1 VFLINPPTP
10 EPVQTPLLSFC
21 YLAAALR
28 ARGHEVALL
37 DASAPFAPRDPAAI
51 ADLVASFAPTLVGL
65 HVKTLYATDAYAL
78 AAELRDRFVL
88 VAGGPHATV
97 CPEEPL
103 RFGFRFVLTGEAEHS
118 LPALAEAL
126 DGKRALSQVP
136 GLLHPSSLGVRRTT
150 ASALLSNDDL
160 DALPSPV
167 AALDLFNP
175 AWYGK
180 SAPLPPY
187 GLLSSR
193 GCPAAC
199 TFCCNNVTGR
209 RFRYRRAEAI
219 ADEVAVLRE
228 RYGMTAF
235 SFFDDSFAVGQRR
248 IEELSSALK
257 RCLQGVSWSCTAHP
271 LHLSR
276 EVLSLMRAAGCGGVD
291 IGMESGDPEMLL
303 RIGKG
308 VKVERVLQVL
318 QWTRELSVHTVVNLM
333 FGWPDESEAQLRHT
347 LAFLDEAK
355 GLAGGFNARG
365 VLVPYPGTE
374 IYEANH
380 ERFGF
385 TEWWLREKPLRYEPF
400 PTAWS
405 LAEISRAYASDAAL
419 KRNFFRHSEAMLELM
434 QEALHKKARY
444 TFAAIAEAERTQTNA
459 NHVPAAGAR

>member
-28 ARGHEVALL
+28 DRGHEVALL
-37 DASAPFAPRDPAAI
+37 DASAPFAPRDPAVI
-51 ADLVASFAPTLVGL
+51 SDLVASFAPTLVGL
-65 HVKTLYATDAYAL
+65 HVKTLYVADAYAL
-78 AAELRDRFVL
+78 AAALRDRFVL

-103 RFGFRFVLTGEAEHS
+103 RFGFRFVLTGEAERS

-126 DGKRALSQVP
+126 DGRRSLQQVP
-136 GLLHPSSLGVRRTT
+136 GLLYPSPLGVRRT
-150 ASALLSNDDL
+150 APSALFSNDDL

-167 AALDLFNP
+167 AALDLFDP

-180 SAPLPPY
+180 SAPLPPF
-187 GLLSSR
+187 GVLSSR

-209 RFRYRRAEAI
+209 RFRYRSAELVAE
-219 ADEVAVLRE
+219 EVALLRE

-248 IEELSSALK
+248 VEELS
-257 RCLQGVSWSCTAHP
+257 
-271 LHLSR
+271 
-276 EVLSLMRAAGCGGVD
+276 AA
-291 IGMESGDPEMLL
+291 L

-308 VKVERVLQVL
+308 VKIERVLQVL
-318 QWTRELSVHTVVNLM
+318 NWARELSVHTVVNLM
-333 FGWPDESEAQLRHT
+333 FGWPDESEAQLRRT

-355 GLAGGFNARG
+355 GLAGGWNARG

-385 TEWWLREKPLRYEPF
+385 TEWWLREEPLRYEPF

-419 KRNFFRHSEAMLELM
+419 TRNFFRHSEAMLELM

-444 TFAAIAEAERTQTNA
+444 TFAAIAERTQTNGGQ
-459 NHVPAAGAR
+459 VPAAGAR